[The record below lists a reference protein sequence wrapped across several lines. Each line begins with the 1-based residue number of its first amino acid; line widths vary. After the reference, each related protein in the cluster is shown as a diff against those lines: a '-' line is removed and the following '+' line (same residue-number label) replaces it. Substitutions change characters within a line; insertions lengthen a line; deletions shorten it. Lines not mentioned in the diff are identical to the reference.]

1 MSSSFPRKRESS
13 KKNSWM
19 PACAGMTIFLS
30 LIAFLPNFASA
41 LVSDQI
47 TTDQASVRFLTGN
60 QNAGEINLGLEFKI
74 KPGWKVYWRTPGDA
88 GMPITLD
95 WSGSKN
101 LKAEKILWPAPVR
114 SVDSD
119 LETFGYYDYV
129 LLPVTAKVEN
139 PGQPV
144 VIDLKVTYA
153 ICKDICLTPEHEFHL
168 VIPADAVDNQAQNL
182 ISQAI
187 ALVPGDSAEISIQE
201 SSVKKSGEAV
211 ELILKAS
218 AAQGFH
224 KPDLIVEGPADF
236 RFPQGSVK
244 FSADRKQAIFT
255 VPVQSQISDKPFT
268 NGNLIVTLVDGKY
281 STEKK
286 ISAGLVKQK
295 KILNSGQFGIII
307 IFAFL
312 GGLILN
318 LMPCVLPVLSIKLL
332 GVLKQ
337 GGKSRHEVR
346 QAFLSSTA
354 GILFSFL
361 LLAAIISLFKQAG
374 MAVGWGFHFQ
384 EPVFV
389 IFLILVLLL
398 FSANLFGLFE
408 INLPRWLD
416 NFINHGQHEENEKIS
431 HFMSGALAAL
441 LATPCSAPLLG
452 SAISFALSQGITEI
466 FVIFY
471 FIGAG
476 LAAPYIV
483 FAFFPGLVT
492 KLPKP
497 GRWMLVVKY
506 LMGLF
511 LVLTICWLIWILS
524 AQLGKDSA
532 VAVGVSSILFYMLYF
547 ITKWWGGKARYFIR
561 LVAIFVVAATAA
573 YFLFFP
579 NVTQHIEKE
588 SGFWQ
593 EFKEDRISQ
602 EVAAGNVVLVDV
614 TASWC
619 LTCKANEIRVFG
631 KDDVKEDLLKKKVVA
646 LRADWTNR
654 NPAIRDYLA
663 GHNRFGIPFNAVY
676 GPHAPRGIVLSELV
690 SRRELM
696 QAIDK
701 AR

>member
-1 MSSSFPRKRESS
+1 MPSSFPRKRESS
-13 KKNSWM
+13 EKFNWM
-19 PACAGMTIFLS
+19 PACAGMTVFFFFIL
-30 LIAFLPNFASA
+30 FLPHSTPAHI
-41 LVSDQI
+41 SDQV
-47 TTDQASVRFLTGN
+47 TTDQASVRLLTGN

-95 WSGSKN
+95 WRGSENLSG
-101 LKAEKILWPAPVR
+101 EKILWPVPAR
-114 SVDSD
+114 SVDSG
-119 LETFGYYDYV
+119 LETFGYYDYL
-129 LLPVTAKVEN
+129 LLPVRAKIEN

-144 VIDLKVTYA
+144 LLNLKVTYA
-153 ICKDICLTPEHEFHL
+153 ICKDICLTLEHEFHV
-168 VIPADAVDNQAQNL
+168 VIPAGAVDDQAQNL
-182 ISQAI
+182 INRAET
-187 ALVPGDSAEISIQE
+187 LVPGSSTAIAIQE
-201 SSVKKSGEAV
+201 SYLQESGKDV
-211 ELILKAS
+211 LLILKA
-218 AAQGFH
+218 AASQGFQ
-224 KPDLIVEGPADF
+224 KPDLIVEGPANF
-236 RFPQGSVK
+236 RFPQGKVRL
-244 FSADRKQAIFT
+244 SADKKQAVFT
-255 VPVQSQISDKPFT
+255 IVVQPQISDQHFI
-268 NGNLIVTLVDGKY
+268 GGDLILTLVDSGKAM
-281 STEKK
+281 EKK
-286 ISAGLVKQK
+286 TTVAFPKRNSSEKSGELGL
-295 KILNSGQFGIII
+295 II

-318 LMPCVLPVLSIKLL
+318 LMPCVLPVLSVKLL

-337 GGKSRHEVR
+337 GGRSRREVR
-346 QAFLSSTA
+346 QAFLSTTG

-416 NFINHGQHEENEKIS
+416 NFINRGEHEENEKIS

-476 LAAPYIV
+476 LATPYII

-497 GRWMLVVKY
+497 GRWMLAVKW
-506 LMGLF
+506 LMGLL
-511 LVLTICWLIWILS
+511 LVVTICWLIWILS

-532 VAVGVSSILFYMLYF
+532 VAVGVSSILFYMLYC
-547 ITKWWGGKARYFIR
+547 ITKWWGGKSRYAIR
-561 LVAIFVVAATAA
+561 LFGILMVAVAAG
-573 YFLFFP
+573 YFVFFP
-579 NVTQHIEKE
+579 SVAQHAEKE

-593 EFKEDRISQ
+593 EFNQDRIAH
-602 EVAAGNVVLVDV
+602 EVAAGHVVLVDV
-614 TASWC
+614 TAGWC

-631 KDDVKEDLLKKKVVA
+631 KDDVKEELLEKKVVP

-663 GHNRFGIPFNAVY
+663 SHNRFGIPFNAVY
-676 GPHAPRGIVLSELV
+676 GPHAPGGIVLSELV

-696 QAIDK
+696 QAVDK